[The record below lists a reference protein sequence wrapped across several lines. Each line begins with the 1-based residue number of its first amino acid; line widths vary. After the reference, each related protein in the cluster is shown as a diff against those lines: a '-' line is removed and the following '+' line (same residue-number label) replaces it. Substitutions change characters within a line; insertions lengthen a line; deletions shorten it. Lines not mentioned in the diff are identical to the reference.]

1 MPPGYSMI
9 VAVKMTHTVFY
20 EARMWPQHELLRT
33 LTIETMS
40 EYFKFWLAEKEQKS
54 FYRFYIKTKA

>member
-1 MPPGYSMI
+1 MPPGYYSMI
-9 VAVKMTHTVFY
+9 VAVKLTHTVFY

-40 EYFKFWLAEKEQKS
+40 EYFKFRLTEKKQK
-54 FYRFYIKTKA
+54 KLLQV